1 VLRLEPCERL
11 VHVMSV
17 LERYSDLDCSVLL
30 GCAWRDAIAARNSR
44 VRANRNAIDYRVG
57 RRGKGRDSES
67 CLDRRLELIT
77 TTTRVTRILVLVL
90 LLASVV
96 DFSLDSARFDLVVM
110 TAALAIFL
118 SGGLR
123 SP

>member
-1 VLRLEPCERL
+1 VF
-11 VHVMSV
+11 
-17 LERYSDLDCSVLL
+17 
-30 GCAWRDAIAARNSR
+30 A
-44 VRANRNAIDYRVG
+44 
-57 RRGKGRDSES
+57 
-67 CLDRRLELIT
+67 
-77 TTTRVTRILVLVL
+77 L

-96 DFSLDSARFDLVVM
+96 NVSLDGARFDLVVM

>member
-1 VLRLEPCERL
+1 ML
-11 VHVMSV
+11 
-17 LERYSDLDCSVLL
+17 
-30 GCAWRDAIAARNSR
+30 A
-44 VRANRNAIDYRVG
+44 
-57 RRGKGRDSES
+57 
-67 CLDRRLELIT
+67 
-77 TTTRVTRILVLVL
+77 L

-96 DFSLDSARFDLVVM
+96 DFSVDGARFALVVM

>member
-1 VLRLEPCERL
+1 
-11 VHVMSV
+11 M
-17 LERYSDLDCSVLL
+17 
-30 GCAWRDAIAARNSR
+30 G
-44 VRANRNAIDYRVG
+44 
-57 RRGKGRDSES
+57 DSEA

-77 TTTRVTRILVLVL
+77 TITRVTRILVLALFFV
-90 LLASVV
+90 SIV
-96 DFSLDSARFDLVVM
+96 DFSLDSVQFDLVVM

>member
-1 VLRLEPCERL
+1 V
-11 VHVMSV
+11 
-17 LERYSDLDCSVLL
+17 
-30 GCAWRDAIAARNSR
+30 
-44 VRANRNAIDYRVG
+44 
-57 RRGKGRDSES
+57 
-67 CLDRRLELIT
+67 DRRLELIT
-77 TTTRVTRILVLVL
+77 MITRVARILVLALFFV
-90 LLASVV
+90 SVV

>member
-1 VLRLEPCERL
+1 VL
-11 VHVMSV
+11 
-17 LERYSDLDCSVLL
+17 
-30 GCAWRDAIAARNSR
+30 A
-44 VRANRNAIDYRVG
+44 
-57 RRGKGRDSES
+57 
-67 CLDRRLELIT
+67 
-77 TTTRVTRILVLVL
+77 L

-96 DFSLDSARFDLVVM
+96 NFSLDSARFDLVVM

>member
-1 VLRLEPCERL
+1 V
-11 VHVMSV
+11 
-17 LERYSDLDCSVLL
+17 
-30 GCAWRDAIAARNSR
+30 
-44 VRANRNAIDYRVG
+44 
-57 RRGKGRDSES
+57 
-67 CLDRRLELIT
+67 LDRRLELIIT
-77 TTTRVTRILVLVL
+77 ATKITRILVLAL

-96 DFSLDSARFDLVVM
+96 NSSLDSARFDLVVM